1 MVEKLGTGPADYTPE
16 LNNDLVA
23 EGDSVEGEVVT
34 GATHS
39 AEAFKTCAQQLV
51 DAAKWGNTKLIIVDN
66 KVEE

>member
-51 DAAKWGNTKLIIVDN
+51 DAAK
-66 KVEE
+66 